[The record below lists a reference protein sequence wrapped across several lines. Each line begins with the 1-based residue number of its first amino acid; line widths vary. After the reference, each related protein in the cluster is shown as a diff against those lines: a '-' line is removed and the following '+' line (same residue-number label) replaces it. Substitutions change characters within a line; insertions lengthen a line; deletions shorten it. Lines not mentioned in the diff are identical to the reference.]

1 MAKAILLVRVSTVKQ
16 EILTQTKEL
25 VEYALADGYK
35 KSDMIIIEGVG
46 ASAIKLN
53 SIYLQEMEQLYKT
66 IEENEISSLYAWEIS
81 RIGRNEEILMKFKNF
96 LIDRKV
102 QLVIKNPSLRLLNAD
117 GSVNTGVELAFSLFA
132 TMSKQE
138 MEIKNERFKRAKERN
153 KLEGRYNGGRIK
165 LGYKLDENKYF
176 IVDEEKAQIVRNI
189 FEWFVNDGLSQIKI
203 HGRL

>member
-66 IEENEISSLYAWEIS
+66 IEENETSSLYAWEIS

-96 LIDRKV
+96 LIDSVIDKI
-102 QLVIKNPSLRLLNAD
+102 LVTEIEKHHFKIEVKNKI
-117 GSVNTGVELAFSLFA
+117 GVICDS
-132 TMSKQE
+132 
-138 MEIKNERFKRAKERN
+138 
-153 KLEGRYNGGRIK
+153 
-165 LGYKLDENKYF
+165 
-176 IVDEEKAQIVRNI
+176 
-189 FEWFVNDGLSQIKI
+189 WFDYSSQGHKI
-203 HGRL
+203 HVEQIFSDGRTFDLTPQINANKRFERKRYEK